1 MKKANNFIFNFD
13 NKTVKKNGRKFGE
26 IIEVNTENI
35 LVKMISK
42 NEKTNGQIM
51 EFKIIP
57 PEK

>member
-1 MKKANNFIFNFD
+1 MKKANNFTFNFD

-42 NEKTNGQIM
+42 NEKTNGEIM
-51 EFKIIP
+51 EFKILP
-57 PEK
+57 PDK